1 MVKGEGVEMRNCRVG
16 LSVDSLFLF
25 RINEEKLILKRIAC
39 FNWLGAKCFP
49 MMDLQQMLPCCISI
63 VLMKQQPLPSHW
75 ILDFPRYSLFV
86 YRKF

>member
-39 FNWLGAKCFP
+39 FNWLGAKFFP
-49 MMDLQQMLPCCISI
+49 
-63 VLMKQQPLPSHW
+63 
-75 ILDFPRYSLFV
+75 
-86 YRKF
+86 

>member
-1 MVKGEGVEMRNCRVG
+1 MVKGEGVEMRNCSVG

-63 VLMKQQPLPSHW
+63 VLMKQQPPPSHW
-75 ILDFPRYSLFV
+75 ILDFPRYPLFV